1 MLKGLKVYKYLLYI
15 LLYFSQKYKYISKS
29 IFCYTFPKSIFPKSI
44 YIYMKLIYSLWFMMI
59 SSFIIQMFVMSSIM
73 TNSYKNITFSLG
85 KFYMSVIMALLMG
98 ILEVL
103 MYDNHMNTLSVYYY
117 LSLFFVLVTFIY
129 LYRNQV
135 YIEDKDYLNE
145 MIEHHSMALLTS
157 EEILQK
163 TNSERVKKLAENI
176 ISTQEKE
183 IEYMRQLI

>member
-1 MLKGLKVYKYLLYI
+1 
-15 LLYFSQKYKYISKS
+15 
-29 IFCYTFPKSIFPKSI
+29 
-44 YIYMKLIYSLWFMMI
+44 MKLIYSLWFMMI
-59 SSFIIQMFVMSSIM
+59 GSFIIQMIVMSNIM

>member
-1 MLKGLKVYKYLLYI
+1 
-15 LLYFSQKYKYISKS
+15 
-29 IFCYTFPKSIFPKSI
+29 
-44 YIYMKLIYSLWFMMI
+44 MKLIYSLWFMMI
-59 SSFIIQMFVMSSIM
+59 GSFIIQIMFMSGIM
-73 TNSYKNITFSLG
+73 TNSYKNITFSIG

-98 ILEVL
+98 LLEVL

-129 LYRNQV
+129 LYRNQI

-183 IEYMRQLI
+183 IEYMKQLINT

>member
-1 MLKGLKVYKYLLYI
+1 MNL
-15 LLYFSQKYKYISKS
+15 
-29 IFCYTFPKSIFPKSI
+29 T
-44 YIYMKLIYSLWFMMI
+44 YSLLVMMI
-59 SSFIIQMFVMSSIM
+59 GSVIIQMFVMSGIM

-103 MYDNHMNTLSVYYY
+103 MYDNHMNSLSVYYY

-129 LYRNQV
+129 LYRNQI
-135 YIEDKDYLNE
+135 YINDKDYLNE

-163 TNSERVKKLAENI
+163 TNSEKVKKIAENI
-176 ISTQEKE
+176 VTTQEKE
-183 IEYMRQLI
+183 IEYMKLLV